1 MKSFEQTI
9 YLNREKEENW
19 DIVDQAEELGFTNAQ
34 DLLYLGYDIEMN
46 VEICEQDD
54 ISGPFSKILS
64 INGVDVSHL
73 NILI

>member
-46 VEICEQDD
+46 VEILSKM
-54 ISGPFSKILS
+54 ISPDRSVRFSLS
-64 INGVDVSHL
+64 MV
-73 NILI
+73 